1 MCKRRKYGIG
11 ANVDAVEITGIS
23 IVKSE
28 PRVFFADLDGR
39 RLELTSFDLQSQSKF
54 QIACLEQQNFMPP
67 KIKEG
72 DWQILING
80 LLAEAN
86 EIEVPEELTY
96 KGHFNQLLES
106 FCYGRVQAHS
116 AEELLIG
123 KPWIMNGFVYFKIDS
138 LLEFF
143 RQKGFTQYSKGQI
156 QERIKEINHGDK
168 CNEPRNFKTT
178 DGKQKSIRV
187 WWVPEVKEEVE
198 IPKVEFE
205 EEPPF

>member
-1 MCKRRKYGIG
+1 
-11 ANVDAVEITGIS
+11 
-23 IVKSE
+23 
-28 PRVFFADLDGR
+28 
-39 RLELTSFDLQSQSKF
+39 
-54 QIACLEQQNFMPP
+54 MPP

-106 FCYGRVQAHS
+106 FCYGRVQAQS

-123 KPWIMNGFVYFKIDS
+123 KPWIIDGFVNFKIDS
-138 LLEFF
+138 FIEFL
-143 RQKGFTQYSKGQI
+143 RQKGFTHYSKGQI
-156 QERIKEINHGDK
+156 QERIKEINNGEK
-168 CNEPRNFKTT
+168 CSEVKKFKTT
-178 DGKQKSIRV
+178 DGKWKSVRV

>member
-1 MCKRRKYGIG
+1 
-11 ANVDAVEITGIS
+11 
-23 IVKSE
+23 
-28 PRVFFADLDGR
+28 
-39 RLELTSFDLQSQSKF
+39 
-54 QIACLEQQNFMPP
+54 MPP

-106 FCYGRVQAHS
+106 FCYGRVQAQS

-198 IPKVEFE
+198 IPNVVFE